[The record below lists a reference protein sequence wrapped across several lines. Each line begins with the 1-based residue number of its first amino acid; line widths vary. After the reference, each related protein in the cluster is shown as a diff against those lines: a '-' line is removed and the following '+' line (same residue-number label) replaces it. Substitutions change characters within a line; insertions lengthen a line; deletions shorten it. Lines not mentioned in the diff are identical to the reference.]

1 MFLSYFTF
9 ITKEKLHFSLI
20 SKVWALKIAEQL
32 VIRVVAAYKPVAYKK
47 YTIKEFF
54 FYLGFLSRTFTIHR
68 CLDINRVITAGSSP
82 LYITS
87 SRTRTLRF
95 RA

>member
-32 VIRVVAAYKPVAYKK
+32 VIRLVAAYKPVAYKK

-54 FYLGFLSRTFTIHR
+54 FSIWVFFHEHSRFT
-68 CLDINRVITAGSSP
+68 DA
-82 LYITS
+82 
-87 SRTRTLRF
+87 
-95 RA
+95 